1 MIIQGDARTL
11 DPAQFGRYGVIV
23 ADPPWWYEDQ
33 KGNSPRLGGYT
44 YQAMT
49 DSEIL
54 SMPVEQ
60 LALRDCMLFLWS
72 TNPKLPEALTVMST
86 WGFDY
91 VTKLPW
97 IKVCRSDLLT
107 PRYGI
112 GHWAAACSEDVLIG
126 RRGKVSPPPPPIHLG
141 LISPSFGHSRKP
153 DSVHELVER
162 LPGPYLELFGRRDR
176 DGWDVFGND
185 VRGPLDGLPLF
196 EGGEHDTGANT

>member
-11 DPAQFGRYGVIV
+11 DPAQFDRYGVII
-23 ADPPWWYEDQ
+23 ADPPWPYDNA
-33 KGNSPRLGGYT
+33 KSYRPRLGGYT
-44 YQAMT
+44 YQPMT
-49 DSEIL
+49 IMEIAG
-54 SMPVEQ
+54 MPVEQ
-60 LALRDCMLFLWS
+60 LALRDCTLFLWS
-72 TNPKLPEALTVMST
+72 TNPKLPQALAVMAA
-86 WGFDY
+86 WEFNY
-91 VTKLPW
+91 ITKVPW
-97 IKVCRSDLLT
+97 IKVCQSDLAR

-153 DSVHELVER
+153 DSVHELAER
-162 LPGPYLELFGRRDR
+162 LPGPYLEMFGRRDR

-196 EGGEHDTGANT
+196 EGGAHDAGKDT